1 MSTPTI
7 NLHRA
12 GRPSRAGAQRN
23 NDEQVWRPVDQGGP
37 REEGDWGPNSMQS
50 SNLSRF
56 RVLRGLVWLDDI
68 VPLPQTLRGYLFFV
82 LALTVVCGLAVI
94 QVWTSLRI
102 TQARAEL
109 EALRVQYSLI
119 EQKNAELLWQ
129 IGQRTTLEQVQLRAV
144 QLDFRPAL
152 QRNYVPNPYSLRTA
166 PEVSAGTT
174 GSDGSRQSHQQ
185 AENSPTLDQ
194 PSAEAREQTAFSA
207 SSTASLGAEQELQ
220 APRTTPP
227 VHVQTDLPSA
237 DESSFWSVTERLP
250 VTEFEEYVSGW
261 QQQINESWQAV
272 RQWSDPLL
280 ERTSDFFL
288 GQLKQPR

>member
-12 GRPSRAGAQRN
+12 GRPSQSRAQRN
-23 NDEQVWRPVDQGGP
+23 NDEQGWRPVDQEGP
-37 REEGDWGPNSMQS
+37 REVGDRGPNSMQS
-50 SNLSRF
+50 SGLSRF
-56 RVLRGLVWLDDI
+56 RVLRGLIWLDDI

-82 LALTVVCGLAVI
+82 LALTAVCGLAVV

-129 IGQRTTLEQVQLRAV
+129 IGQRTTLEHVQLRAV

-152 QRNYVPNPYSLRTA
+152 QRNYVPTPHGLSTA
-166 PEVSAGTT
+166 PAPSAAAT

-185 AENSPTLDQ
+185 VENAPALDQHANEAAENTAISATAAGSP
-194 PSAEAREQTAFSA
+194 
-207 SSTASLGAEQELQ
+207 GAAQERQ
-220 APRTTPP
+220 APSTTYP
-227 VHVQTDLPSA
+227 VSAQTGLPSA
-237 DESSFWSVTERLP
+237 DEPSFWSVTERLP
-250 VTEFEEYVSGW
+250 VTEFEQYLSGW
-261 QQQINESWQAV
+261 QQQIDENWQSV
-272 RQWSDPLL
+272 RQWSEPLL
-280 ERTSDFFL
+280 ERAGDLFL

>member
-12 GRPSRAGAQRN
+12 GRPSQPRAQRSS
-23 NDEQVWRPVDQGGP
+23 DEQVWRPVNQGGP
-37 REEGDWGPNSMQS
+37 KKEGDWDPNSMQS

-82 LALTVVCGLAVI
+82 LALTVVCGLAVV

-129 IGQRTTLEQVQLRAV
+129 IGQRTTLEHVQLRAA

-152 QRNYVPNPYSLRTA
+152 QRHYVPNPHSLSA
-166 PEVSAGTT
+166 ASALSAGTT
-174 GSDGSRQSHQQ
+174 GSDGDHQLHQQ
-185 AENSPTLDQ
+185 AESAHANDQ
-194 PSAEAREQTAFSA
+194 PSTEAGEQTALSA
-207 SSTASLGAEQELQ
+207 TAAGSLEAAQERQ

-227 VHVQTDLPSA
+227 VNAQAGLPAA
-237 DESSFWSVTERLP
+237 DEPSFWSVTERLP
-250 VTEFEEYVSGW
+250 VSEFEQYLSGW
-261 QQQINESWQAV
+261 QQQINDSWQSV
-272 RQWSDPLL
+272 REWSDPLL
-280 ERTSDFFL
+280 ERAGDFFL

>member
-7 NLHRA
+7 NLPRA
-12 GRPSRAGAQRN
+12 GRPSQSRAQRD
-23 NDEQVWRPVDQGGP
+23 NDEPVWRPVDQGGP
-37 REEGDWGPNSMQS
+37 REEGDWGPDSMQS

-82 LALTVVCGLAVI
+82 LALTVVCSLAVV

-109 EALRVQYSLI
+109 EALRVQYSLV

-129 IGQRTTLEQVQLRAV
+129 IGQRTTLEHVQLRAV

-152 QRNYVPNPYSLRTA
+152 QRNYVPNPHNLGAA
-166 PEVSAGTT
+166 PALSDATT
-174 GSDGSRQSHQQ
+174 GSDGDRQLHQQ
-185 AENSPTLDQ
+185 SVESPALDQ
-194 PSAEAREQTAFSA
+194 PSAEAGEQSA
-207 SSTASLGAEQELQ
+207 VYAAAAGSLEAAQERQ
-220 APRTTPP
+220 APSTTPP
-227 VHVQTDLPSA
+227 VNAQTGLPSA
-237 DESSFWSVTERLP
+237 DGPSFWSVTEGLP
-250 VTEFEEYVSGW
+250 VTEFEQYLSGW
-261 QQQINESWQAV
+261 QQQINESWQSV
-272 RQWSDPLL
+272 REWSEPLL
-280 ERTSDFFL
+280 EQAGDFFL

>member
-12 GRPSRAGAQRN
+12 GRPSQSRAQRN
-23 NDEQVWRPVDQGGP
+23 NDEQIWRPVDQEGL
-37 REEGDWGPNSMQS
+37 REEGDWGPNSIQS

-82 LALTVVCGLAVI
+82 LALTAVCGLAVV

-102 TQARAEL
+102 TQTRAEL

-129 IGQRTTLEQVQLRAV
+129 IGQRTTLEHMQLRAV

-152 QRNYVPNPYSLRTA
+152 QRNYVPNPYGLRIA
-166 PEVSAGTT
+166 PAVSS

-185 AENSPTLDQ
+185 AENSSALDQ

-207 SSTASLGAEQELQ
+207 SAAGSPGAAQAFQ
-220 APRTTPP
+220 APSTTPP
-227 VHVQTDLPSA
+227 LHAQTDLPSA
-237 DESSFWSVTERLP
+237 DEPSFWSVTERLP
-250 VTEFEEYVSGW
+250 VTEFEQYVSGR
-261 QQQINESWQAV
+261 QQQINESWQSV
-272 RQWSDPLL
+272 RRWSEPLF
-280 ERTSDFFL
+280 ERASDFFL

>member
-12 GRPSRAGAQRN
+12 GRPSQSRVQRN
-23 NDEQVWRPVDQGGP
+23 NDEQGWRPVGQEGP
-37 REEGDWGPNSMQS
+37 REEGDRDPNSMQS
-50 SNLSRF
+50 SGLSRF
-56 RVLRGLVWLDDI
+56 RVLRGLIWLDDI

-82 LALTVVCGLAVI
+82 LALTVVCALAVV

-119 EQKNAELLWQ
+119 AQKNAELLWQ
-129 IGQRTTLEQVQLRAV
+129 IGQRTTLEHVQLRAV

-152 QRNYVPNPYSLRTA
+152 QRNYVPNPHGLSAVPA
-166 PEVSAGTT
+166 PSAGTT

-185 AENSPTLDQ
+185 AANAPALDQ
-194 PSAEAREQTAFSA
+194 PAGKAGEQTALSA
-207 SSTASLGAEQELQ
+207 TAAGSLGAAQERQ
-220 APRTTPP
+220 APSTTPP
-227 VHVQTDLPSA
+227 VNAQTGLPST
-237 DESSFWSVTERLP
+237 DEPSFWSVTERLP
-250 VTEFEEYVSGW
+250 VTEFEQYLSGW
-261 QQQINESWQAV
+261 QQQIDERWQSV
-272 RQWSDPLL
+272 RQWSEPLL
-280 ERTSDFFL
+280 ERAGDFFL

>member
-1 MSTPTI
+1 MSTPTV

-12 GRPSRAGAQRN
+12 GRPSQPRAQRN
-23 NDEQVWRPVDQGGP
+23 NDEQAWRPVDQEGL
-37 REEGDWGPNSMQS
+37 REDGDLGPNSTQS

-56 RVLRGLVWLDDI
+56 RVLRGLNWLDDL

-82 LALTVVCGLAVI
+82 MALSAVCVLAVV

-109 EALRVQYSLI
+109 EALRVQYSLV

-129 IGQRTTLEQVQLRAV
+129 IGQRTTLEHVQLRAV

-152 QRNYVPNPYSLRTA
+152 QRNYVPNPLGPTA
-166 PEVSAGTT
+166 DPALSAGNT
-174 GSDGSRQSHQQ
+174 GSDGSRPSHQQ
-185 AENSPTLDQ
+185 ADSAPALDQ
-194 PSAEAREQTAFSA
+194 PSTQAGEQSALSATATGSLEAA
-207 SSTASLGAEQELQ
+207 QEPQ
-220 APRTTPP
+220 APSTTPP
-227 VHVQTDLPSA
+227 VDAQTGLPAA
-237 DESSFWSVTERLP
+237 DEPSFWSVTERLP
-250 VTEFEEYVSGW
+250 VPEFEQYLSGW
-261 QQQINESWQAV
+261 QQQIKESWQSV

-280 ERTSDFFL
+280 ERASDFFL

>member
-12 GRPSRAGAQRN
+12 GRPAQAGAQRN

-37 REEGDWGPNSMQS
+37 GEEGDSGPNSMPT
-50 SNLSRF
+50 SNLARF
-56 RVLRGLVWLDDI
+56 RVLRGLVWLDDF

-82 LALTVVCGLAVI
+82 LALTVVCGLAVV

-109 EALRVQYSLI
+109 ELLRVQYSLI
-119 EQKNAELLWQ
+119 EQKNAEFLWQ

-152 QRNYVPNPYSLRTA
+152 QRHYIPNPYSLRSA
-166 PEVSAGTT
+166 PAASAGSG
-174 GSDGSRQSHQQ
+174 GSGGSRQAHQQ
-185 AENSPTLDQ
+185 AENSLTLEQ
-194 PSAEAREQTAFSA
+194 PPAMAREQTAVSA
-207 SSTASLGAEQELQ
+207 SNTGSPGVAQELQ
-220 APRTTPP
+220 SPGTSSPDHAQM
-227 VHVQTDLPSA
+227 VLPSS
-237 DESSFWSVTERLP
+237 DEPSFWFETERLP
-250 VTEFEEYVSGW
+250 VAEFEQYVSGW
-261 QQQINESWQAV
+261 QQQINESWQTV
-272 RQWSDPLL
+272 RQWSEPLF
-280 ERTSDFFL
+280 ERAGDFFL

>member
-7 NLHRA
+7 NLRRA
-12 GRPSRAGAQRN
+12 GRPAQAGAQRK
-23 NDEQVWRPVDQGGP
+23 NDDQVWRPVDQTGP
-37 REEGDWGPNSMQS
+37 GEEGDLGPIGMQT

-82 LALTVVCGLAVI
+82 LALTLVCGLAVI

-109 EALRVQYSLI
+109 ELLRVQYSLI

-152 QRNYVPNPYSLRTA
+152 QRNYIPNPYSLRTA
-166 PEVSAGTT
+166 PAASAGS
-174 GSDGSRQSHQQ
+174 GASGGSRQKPQ
-185 AENSPTLDQ
+185 AENSPALEQ
-194 PSAEAREQTAFSA
+194 PPAVAGEQTAVSA
-207 SSTASLGAEQELQ
+207 GNTGSLAAAQERRALGASPPDH
-220 APRTTPP
+220 ARTL
-227 VHVQTDLPSA
+227 LPSS
-237 DESSFWSVTERLP
+237 DEPSSWSVTERLP
-250 VTEFEEYVSGW
+250 VAEFEQYVSGW
-261 QQQINESWQAV
+261 KQQINDSWQTV
-272 RQWSDPLL
+272 RQWSEPLL
-280 ERTSDFFL
+280 ERAGDFFL
-288 GQLKQPR
+288 GQLKRPR

>member
-7 NLHRA
+7 NLHHA
-12 GRPSRAGAQRN
+12 GRSSQSRAQRN
-23 NDEQVWRPVDQGGP
+23 NDEQIWRPVDQEGL
-37 REEGDWGPNSMQS
+37 REEGDWSPNSIQS

-82 LALTVVCGLAVI
+82 LVLTVVCGLAVV

-102 TQARAEL
+102 TQTRAEL

-129 IGQRTTLEQVQLRAV
+129 IGQRTTLEHVQLRAV

-152 QRNYVPNPYSLRTA
+152 QRNYVPNPYGLRIVPA
-166 PEVSAGTT
+166 VSSGAS

-185 AENSPTLDQ
+185 SENSPSLDQ
-194 PSAEAREQTAFSA
+194 APAEAREQTAFSA
-207 SSTASLGAEQELQ
+207 SAAGSLGAAQALQ
-220 APRTTPP
+220 APSTTPP
-227 VHVQTDLPSA
+227 LHAQTDLPSE
-237 DESSFWSVTERLP
+237 DEPSFWSVTERLP
-250 VTEFEEYVSGW
+250 VTEFEQYVSGR
-261 QQQINESWQAV
+261 QQQINESWQSV
-272 RQWSDPLL
+272 RQWSEPLF
-280 ERTSDFFL
+280 ERASDFFL